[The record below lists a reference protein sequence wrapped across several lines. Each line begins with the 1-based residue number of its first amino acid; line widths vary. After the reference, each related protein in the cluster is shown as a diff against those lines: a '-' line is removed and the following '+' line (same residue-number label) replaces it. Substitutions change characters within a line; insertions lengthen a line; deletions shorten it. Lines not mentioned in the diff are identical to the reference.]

1 MYKLSPAEFI
11 WVMEVC
17 YDSVAN
23 SGQIALIKEVGL
35 FREIQLGTFPLL
47 VKYIGV

>member
-11 WVMEVC
+11 RVMEVC